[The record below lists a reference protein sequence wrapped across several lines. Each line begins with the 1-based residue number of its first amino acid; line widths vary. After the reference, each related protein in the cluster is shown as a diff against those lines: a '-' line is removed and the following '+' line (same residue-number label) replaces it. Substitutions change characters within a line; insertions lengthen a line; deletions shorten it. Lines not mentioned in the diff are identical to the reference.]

1 MGNLLRSLRD
11 FTKQSKKQKLS
22 TDFFKPKEKSV
33 PLKSE
38 EIITT
43 AIPLQKVNY
52 VGDCPLFSRC
62 EPGVCYDI
70 GLVVGALNQ
79 ITENEKYQILTDRNY
94 NFLEVFSKYRWS
106 LLRSVFQL
114 YTIEKIPQST

>member
-1 MGNLLRSLRD
+1 MSE
-11 FTKQSKKQKLS
+11 SKKQKLS

-38 EIITT
+38 EIVTT

-79 ITENEKYQILTDRNY
+79 ITENEKISNFNRPKLPSRKLQISN
-94 NFLEVFSKYRWS
+94 K
-106 LLRSVFQL
+106 
-114 YTIEKIPQST
+114 